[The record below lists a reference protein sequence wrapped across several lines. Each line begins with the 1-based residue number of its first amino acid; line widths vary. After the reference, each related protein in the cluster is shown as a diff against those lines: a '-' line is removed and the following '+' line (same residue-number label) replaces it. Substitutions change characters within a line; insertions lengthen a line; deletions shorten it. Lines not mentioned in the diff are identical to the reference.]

1 MSDSEQNKNQTPENP
16 DSSFPKDQNEID
28 DYTQKL
34 LDKQVE
40 YLLFP
45 EDDGDVTTS
54 SLEGTMSEE
63 QRRVAEET
71 MLSAL
76 DQLRKERGQVS
87 IEEEENQFARS
98 HPSSRPNKKR
108 HSKGKAQASKGED
121 LEPSRYEVKKD
132 TKEEGAAKKPASAVP
147 FYKTTK
153 FKVILAAVIVL
164 GVLFGAYAW
173 KVTVYDP
180 AHVASVDQDAA
191 YKRLVNY
198 ADEFSMMSDA
208 QKRNLVNLENDY
220 NSLPAAKKT
229 EIDEYFL
236 NPKHT
241 GKSFTDLLAEMK
253 DNTLSVDNPEFADL
267 LSFAQG
273 FNAADEAT
281 RATIVDKIDVFNAL
295 EEDARNKI
303 DEAMKVTTG
312 KTFTQVYNDYVS
324 GQPISENPSDPAAQ
338 PADNTDALQ
347 AQLDSLRTDRDN
359 YAQFLAE
366 EGLSTDDIL
375 QQYDAQIADLQ
386 SQLGQ

>member
-1 MSDSEQNKNQTPENP
+1 
-16 DSSFPKDQNEID
+16 
-28 DYTQKL
+28 
-34 LDKQVE
+34 
-40 YLLFP
+40 
-45 EDDGDVTTS
+45 
-54 SLEGTMSEE
+54 
-63 QRRVAEET
+63 

-98 HPSSRPNKKR
+98 HPSSRPNKSAIPKER
-108 HSKGKAQASKGED
+108 HRLRKGKIWSRAAMKLRKIRKRKALRKSRPQPFRFIRRPNSRSS
-121 LEPSRYEVKKD
+121 LPPS
-132 TKEEGAAKKPASAVP
+132 SC
-147 FYKTTK
+147 
-153 FKVILAAVIVL
+153 LAFSLAL
-164 GVLFGAYAW
+164 MR

-267 LSFAQG
+267 LSFAQ
-273 FNAADEAT
+273 ALTRQTKQRAPPLWIKST
-281 RATIVDKIDVFNAL
+281 SLTRSKKMRATKS
-295 EEDARNKI
+295 
-303 DEAMKVTTG
+303 MK
-312 KTFTQVYNDYVS
+312 
-324 GQPISENPSDPAAQ
+324 P
-338 PADNTDALQ
+338 
-347 AQLDSLRTDRDN
+347 
-359 YAQFLAE
+359 
-366 EGLSTDDIL
+366 
-375 QQYDAQIADLQ
+375 
-386 SQLGQ
+386 